1 MNGKKNLCTTFSILN
16 APQKNDFLKGGDK
29 MIAPTILPS
38 GTTSLGKK

>member
-1 MNGKKNLCTTFSILN
+1 MAPKKKNFS
-16 APQKNDFLKGGDK
+16 KEGDK